1 MYASGDPLS
10 RVDANGMWDGSA
22 IGGNY
27 LSSTFGGITSSINSR
42 DLMADIRAQQYLT
55 GLRDTVNPIHLLP
68 FATTIM
74 NYADNKPYAANL
86 AMDVASIIP
95 FGKIA
100 GSIAKPLSTVKAVN
114 AVKALQVGQNLE
126 NTVKVTSWA
135 GKNMIPDLNRGRW
148 VMKGEANLFNY
159 LKTFLWGPRYDRG
172 IGVSRGVRYR
182 DAPSI
187 TGYVR
192 ADQLKWPEGMD
203 SFRGLFGQR
212 QIR

>member
-1 MYASGDPLS
+1 
-10 RVDANGMWDGSA
+10 MWDGSA
-22 IGGNY
+22 IGVNY

-68 FATTIM
+68 VATTIM

-86 AMDVASIIP
+86 AMDVLSFIP
-95 FGKIA
+95 LGKIV
-100 GSIAKPLSTVKAVN
+100 GSIAKPLSTVKAIN
-114 AVKALQVGQNLE
+114 AVKTLQAGQDLE
-126 NTVKVTSWA
+126 NMVKVTSWA
-135 GKNMIPDLNRGRW
+135 GKNMIPDLNMGRW
-148 VMKGEANLFNY
+148 VIKGDATFFNY
-159 LKTFLWGPRYDRG
+159 LKTGLWGPRVDNG
-172 IGVSRGVRYR
+172 KISRGVLFK

-192 ADQLKWPEGMD
+192 ADQVKWPEGWN
-203 SFRGLFGQR
+203 SLRGLFGQR